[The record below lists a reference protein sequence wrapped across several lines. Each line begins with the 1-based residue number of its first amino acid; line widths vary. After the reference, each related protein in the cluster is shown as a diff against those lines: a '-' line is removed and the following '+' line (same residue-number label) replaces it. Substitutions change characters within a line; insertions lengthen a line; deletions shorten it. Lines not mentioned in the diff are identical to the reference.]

1 MIFKH
6 CNLSFKNVSRADPS
20 MKSFKKSFL
29 FVVTPFKKVQF
40 AKKSFIP
47 VLELLVRAKKTIL
60 LIVFNFCTTFRSPKS
75 EGYFLGTS
83 STNFKKSIGF
93 CLRVHD
99 KLNSK
104 IPIDSLKTKICH

>member
-47 VLELLVRAKKTIL
+47 VLELLVREAKNDSTFAI
-60 LIVFNFCTTFRSPKS
+60 IEQFC
-75 EGYFLGTS
+75 FLPYAVQKQ
-83 STNFKKSIGF
+83 F
-93 CLRVHD
+93 
-99 KLNSK
+99 
-104 IPIDSLKTKICH
+104 